1 MNPLGVFL
9 LVWGTAGALY
19 AVGVVNGMFVPP
31 AVLTVASVLLSV
43 ATFSLGY
50 FTWTLFHGLDARTET
65 LTADG
70 SRPLRQDSVAR
81 ALNLALAAGGIA
93 LLLEGYRLVLIA
105 RHFDTTWFELATH
118 PGLFRIRLVT
128 FIQENLFQA
137 SGTVMLLSITNSLFS
152 IGFVLL
158 GVFLHLDRTRRKYV
172 YLAAF
177 LAASLT
183 VGVIHLSRYETTSNI
198 LYLVFAYCFM
208 RREPEGS
215 SLESEVPVRSA
226 KPLTSHFKL
235 VLPIASVV
243 LLFAVID
250 ILLRKS
256 SEYDQPNR
264 LEGFI
269 FHFYW
274 YLASPLAAFNEFVT
288 SFTGDY
294 LWGQSTFFPLYKW
307 LCRFDLVPEAV
318 FSLYGERALLPYMA
332 NTYTY
337 LRNFYEDFGIL
348 GVAVIP
354 YLVGWAVAVVR
365 ERARRHFQYLNLYVA
380 LLLFIFFSFYN
391 FFLISNQVYLQVLFG
406 FVLFRYRMD
415 PEPEKDG
422 SGLYSSTKS
431 LRSISLKNGNDPTL
445 DAPGV

>member
-1 MNPLGVFL
+1 MIRCLVNPLGLFL

-50 FTWTLFHGLDARTET
+50 FTWTLFHGLGARPET
-65 LTADG
+65 LTADW

-81 ALNLALAAGGIA
+81 ALNFALAAGGIA

-105 RHFDTTWFELATH
+105 RHFDTTWFELVTH

-177 LAASLT
+177 LAISLT

-208 RREPEGS
+208 ALLPEPSAPVSRGTRPS
-215 SLESEVPVRSA
+215 SRFLAGASFLRLAVPMA
-226 KPLTSHFKL
+226 
-235 VLPIASVV
+235 AVV
-243 LLFAVID
+243 FLFAVID

-264 LEGFI
+264 LEGLV

-288 SFTGDY
+288 SFTGNY

-307 LCRFDLVPEAV
+307 LCRFDLVPEAE
-318 FSLYGERALLPYMA
+318 FSYYGERALLPYMA

-337 LRNFYEDFGIL
+337 LRNFYEDFGLL

-354 YLVGWAVAVVR
+354 YLLGWAVAAVR
-365 ERARRHFQYLNLYVA
+365 ERARRHFQYLNLYVV

-391 FFLISNQVYLQVLFG
+391 FFFVSNQVYLQVLFG
-406 FVLFRYRMD
+406 FVLFRYRID
-415 PEPEKDG
+415 LSPQEAYKEVPE
-422 SGLYSSTKS
+422 
-431 LRSISLKNGNDPTL
+431 RN
-445 DAPGV
+445 